1 MIKRQS
7 VVHYTVLKNVKSIPK
22 VLAEHQTD
30 ATTISIKHIPRLVE
44 VNIYNTHH
52 YNVLIPILTSNLV
65 RLNNNVFV

>member
-30 ATTISIKHIPRLVE
+30 VTTISIKHIPRLVE
-44 VNIYNTHH
+44 VNIY
-52 YNVLIPILTSNLV
+52 TSS
-65 RLNNNVFV
+65 